1 MVFGTDTLTGEP
13 VVVRRAPLDGPGGTA
28 ARDALRREAR
38 LRARLG
44 RAGLAPRALGL
55 IGHEGMLHLVRRH
68 VPGRPL
74 DGWVADRLRHDGDP
88 GVCWAEAGPV
98 ALALLDLVDGA
109 RAEGL
114 PPTGLTP
121 GSVVVGPDGGVRLVH
136 ALACAE
142 PGTLAARRARH
153 GADGHAL
160 GGLLFLLAT
169 GRPAALAEGFPEAR
183 AGAPQAPP
191 DLVRLGRWLALAG
204 RQGESARRLAPAV
217 LGLRAADPA
226 ERWTTARARSVL
238 TTGC

>member
-1 MVFGTDTLTGEP
+1 VVVGTDTLTGEP
-13 VVVRRAPLDGPGGTA
+13 VVVRRAPLDGRGAA

-38 LRARLG
+38 LLARLG

-55 IGHEGMLHLVRRH
+55 IGHDGMLHLVRQH
-68 VPGRPL
+68 VAGRPL

-88 GVCWAEAGPV
+88 GVGWTEAGPV

-121 GSVVVGPDGGVRLVH
+121 GSVVVQADGGVRLVH
-136 ALACAE
+136 ALTCAE

-160 GGLLFLLAT
+160 GGLLFLLAA
-169 GRPAALAEGFPEAR
+169 GRPADLAESFPEAR
-183 AGAPQAPP
+183 ADAPQAPP

-204 RQGESARRLAPAV
+204 RHGESARRLAPVV

-238 TTGC
+238 TAGR